1 MHLTIRCNMNT
12 IGARGISM
20 AKTIT
25 VRLDE
30 TSYDIFKKA
39 AEEQKRT
46 ISNYL
51 EYAALNFTVNES
63 IVDDEE
69 MKEILTFEK
78 DLKKGLKDISSGR
91 YKVIA

>member
-1 MHLTIRCNMNT
+1 LTNCFNMNT
-12 IGARGISM
+12 IEARGVCM

-25 VRLDE
+25 VRLEE
-30 TSYDIFKKA
+30 TTYDIFKKA
-39 AEEQKRT
+39 AEGQKRT

-78 DLKKGLKDISSGR
+78 DLKKGLKDISEGR

>member
-1 MHLTIRCNMNT
+1 MT
-12 IGARGISM
+12 
-20 AKTIT
+20 KTIT
-25 VRLDE
+25 VRVEE
-30 TSYDIFKKA
+30 TTYNIFKKA
-39 AEEQKRT
+39 AEGQKRT

-63 IVDDEE
+63 IVDDDE

-78 DLKKGLKDISSGR
+78 DLKKGIKDISEGR

>member
-1 MHLTIRCNMNT
+1 MT
-12 IGARGISM
+12 
-20 AKTIT
+20 KTIT
-25 VRLDE
+25 VRVEEATYNIL
-30 TSYDIFKKA
+30 KKA
-39 AEEQKRT
+39 AEGQKRT

-63 IVDDEE
+63 IVGDDE

-78 DLKKGLKDISSGR
+78 DLKKGIKDISEGR

>member
-1 MHLTIRCNMNT
+1 MNT
-12 IGARGISM
+12 IEARGNSM

-25 VRLDE
+25 VRVEE
-30 TSYDIFKKA
+30 TTYNIFKKA
-39 AEEQKRT
+39 AEGQKRT

-63 IVDDEE
+63 IVDDDE

-78 DLKKGLKDISSGR
+78 DLKKGINDISEGR